1 MIRDDLD
8 KISDGA
14 RAYLVPVGSVWGSD
28 CGFRSG
34 VPGLHFSAFRLVV
47 RSGGDRLVDVHL
59 EPEALDDVLKK
70 LPEALAE
77 TVRNQRNN
85 LAAPKASITLPGR
98 SMPVG
103 FSRPL
108 VMGVLNVTPD
118 SFSDGGKFL
127 NTDAAIL
134 RARQMIAEGAD
145 IIDIG
150 GESTRPGAT
159 PVWEGE
165 EAERV
170 VPVIEA
176 LATEKITMS
185 IDTRHSTVMQKALQ
199 AGAHIINDVSALT
212 YDGESMA
219 VAEAS
224 EAPIVLMHAKGDPK
238 TMQDAPEYDDVLLD
252 VFDYLQER
260 VTACLAAG
268 IERSRLI
275 VDPGIGF
282 GKRVVQDNLAL
293 MNGLSLFHG
302 LGCPVLL
309 GASRK
314 RFIGAITGEETAD
327 RRMPGSLAAALKG
340 VAEGMQILRVHDVAE
355 TVQAVKL
362 AQAMHDSA
370 MMDGRP

>member
-1 MIRDDLD
+1 
-8 KISDGA
+8 
-14 RAYLVPVGSVWGSD
+14 
-28 CGFRSG
+28 
-34 VPGLHFSAFRLVV
+34 
-47 RSGGDRLVDVHL
+47 
-59 EPEALDDVLKK
+59 
-70 LPEALAE
+70 
-77 TVRNQRNN
+77 
-85 LAAPKASITLPGR
+85 
-98 SMPVG
+98 
-103 FSRPL
+103 
-108 VMGVLNVTPD
+108 MGVLNVTPD

-127 NTDAAIL
+127 DTDAAIL

-176 LATEKITMS
+176 LVAEKITMS
-185 IDTRHSTVMQKALQ
+185 IDTRHSTVMQKAVQ

-219 VAEAS
+219 VAAAS
-224 EAPIVLMHAKGDPK
+224 DAPIVLMHARGDPK

-260 VTACLAAG
+260 VEACAAAG
-268 IERSRLI
+268 IERCRLI

-340 VAEGMQILRVHDVAE
+340 VEEGMQILRVHDVAE

-362 AQAMHDSA
+362 AQAMHDAA